1 MNFQFTPEQE
11 AWRSEVSEFIQRELP
26 ESLAR
31 GDHFSDE
38 NFDDTMVFRRK
49 LGAKKWIGIGWPKE
63 YGGLGAGAVMQ
74 MIFHEEM
81 IYYNA
86 PLDPQAYQVGPAIIS
101 SGSTYLKQRFLGGT
115 ADQSIFW
122 CQGFSEPDAGSD
134 LASVQT
140 RAVRDGDDYIINGQ
154 KIWTSMAHRAD
165 WIHILTR
172 TDPDAPKHRGISY
185 FVLDMHSPG
194 ISIRPL
200 ISMDNKH
207 HFNEVFFDNVRV
219 PRENI
224 IGEENRGWYVA
235 TTTMDNERS
244 GIRDISGAR
253 RSFDDLMA
261 IVRETPALAHL
272 KTDTIA
278 RHKLADLAVK
288 IETGKMLA
296 YRNGWMQDKGLHP
309 NMEASMAKIFGTE
322 LEQQVVRAG
331 MELMGLY
338 GQCQQGGPFALGH
351 GSITSG
357 YLMTISATIAAGS
370 SEINRN
376 IIATRGRGLPR

>member
-11 AWRSEVSEFIQRELP
+11 AWRAEVSEFIQRELP

-81 IYYNA
+81 IYHNA

-122 CQGFSEPDAGSD
+122 CQGSSEPDAGSD

-140 RAVRDGDDYIINGQ
+140 RAERDGDDYIINGQ

-194 ISIRPL
+194 INIRPL

-219 PRENI
+219 PRENM

-338 GQCQQGGPFALGH
+338 GQCQQGGPFALGQ

-376 IIATRGRGLPR
+376 IIATRGLGLPR